1 MKLPGVE
8 CRPMRSTV
16 LLAAL
21 SAFLLCVPEAH
32 AQFANRSLGASVG
45 YMRLNI
51 NNLDW
56 GVPVG
61 VDASVYIENHFD
73 LVFHAAGMVL
83 NDTAERKQF
92 VGVYGA
98 TGVRYL
104 FNEDVVR
111 PYAGLDLGYFQT
123 FMRAKNANL
132 VGLTPNLGIEW
143 MAGDTWSIGARGQ
156 YTLYYMLN
164 EDLQSS
170 LGLHLQ
176 LSTWF

>member
-1 MKLPGVE
+1 
-8 CRPMRSTV
+8 MRSLA

-21 SAFLLCVPEAH
+21 ATGLICAPDAH
-32 AQFANRSLGASVG
+32 AQFANRSLGISAG
-45 YMRLNI
+45 YMRLNL
-51 NNLDW
+51 NNMDW
-56 GVPVG
+56 GVPLG
-61 VDASVYIENHFD
+61 VDASLYIENHFD
-73 LVFHAAGMVL
+73 LVFHAYGMVL
-83 NDTAERKQF
+83 NDPVLGRQF

-104 FNEDVVR
+104 FNEEGVR

-123 FMRAKNANL
+123 FMRDPNANL

-156 YTLYYMLN
+156 FTGYFMLN
-164 EDLQSS
+164 QPVQTST
-170 LGLHLQ
+170 GLHLQ